1 MKMDDHIEIGYRE
14 MQVMTIPYQV
24 VVFGTCVAF
33 VLFSAF
39 AGVNRLDSIVNKKRK
54 RNLLE
59 QINRLNSEYDKP
71 LLIIEGES
79 LYGHR
84 NVHPNVV
91 RAVIT
96 TRNLL
101 KRFKTIERIV
111 TATKEELME
120 VEHVGAK
127 TAEHIREVL
136 SNGIHGVGSGDA

>member
-24 VVFGTCVAF
+24 VVFGICVAF

-39 AGVNRLDSIVNKKRK
+39 AGVNR
-54 RNLLE
+54 
-59 QINRLNSEYDKP
+59 
-71 LLIIEGES
+71 
-79 LYGHR
+79 
-84 NVHPNVV
+84 
-91 RAVIT
+91 IT

-101 KRFKTIERIV
+101 RRFKTIERVV

-136 SNGIHGVGSGDA
+136 NTEYKE

>member
-1 MKMDDHIEIGYRE
+1 MDDHIEIGYRE
-14 MQVMTIPYQV
+14 MQVMTIPYHV
-24 VVFGTCVAF
+24 VVFGICIAF

-39 AGVNRLDSIVNKKRK
+39 AGVNRLNSIVNKKRK

-59 QINRLNSEYDKP
+59 QINRLNNEYDKP

-79 LYGHR
+79 LYRHR

-96 TRNLL
+96 TRSILR
-101 KRFKTIERIV
+101 RFKTIELVV
-111 TATKEELME
+111 TATKEVLME

-136 SNGIHGVGSGDA
+136 STEYRE

>member
-1 MKMDDHIEIGYRE
+1 
-14 MQVMTIPYQV
+14 MTIPYQV
-24 VVFGTCVAF
+24 VVFGICVAF

-59 QINRLNSEYDKP
+59 QIDRLNSEYDKP

-136 SNGIHGVGSGDA
+136 STEYRE